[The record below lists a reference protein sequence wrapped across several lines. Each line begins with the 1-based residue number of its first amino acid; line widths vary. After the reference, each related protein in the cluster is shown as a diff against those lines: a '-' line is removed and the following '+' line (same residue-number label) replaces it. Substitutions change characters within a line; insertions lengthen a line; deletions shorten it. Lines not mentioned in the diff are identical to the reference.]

1 MKAFRSTLFVTIATL
16 AATACSQDEDTQ
28 ETAAPVE
35 PAAQSGYAEEMGRQ
49 IDEAVLDLQQRAR
62 EAETR
67 IGDKL
72 IEVGKSI
79 KEDKQNGADGTQ

>member
-1 MKAFRSTLFVTIATL
+1 MKAIGSTLLIAVAAL

-35 PAAQSGYAEEMGRQ
+35 PAAQAGYAEQMGRQ
-49 IDEAVLDLQQRAR
+49 IDQAVLDLQQRAR

-67 IGDKL
+67 LGDRL